1 MKLITIMVEQAS
13 VEGLS
18 AALPKSGVASVTVG
32 ELERF
37 ERDAVSVETYR
48 GAKIAKHTRRMF
60 RVELLVE
67 EHAVDYA
74 MAGLSFAVS
83 AGLMGSCK
91 SAWITPAQELV
102 VLPSAAE
109 RLVGA

>member
-1 MKLITIMVEQAS
+1 MKLITVMVEQAS

-18 AALPKSGVASVTVG
+18 AALPKAGVASVTVG
-32 ELERF
+32 EVERF

-48 GAKIAKHTRRMF
+48 GVKFAKRTRPLV

-67 EHAVDYA
+67 EHAVDYV

-83 AGLMGSCK
+83 AGLMGPCK

-102 VLPSAAE
+102 ELPSTDE

>member
-18 AALPKSGVASVTVG
+18 AALPKVGVSSVKIG
-32 ELERF
+32 EVARF
-37 ERDAVSVETYR
+37 ERDAVAVEAYR
-48 GAKIAKHTRRMF
+48 GAKVAKHTRQQF

-67 EHAVDYA
+67 DHAVDYV

-83 AGLMGSCK
+83 AGMIGQCK
-91 SAWITPAQELV
+91 GAWITPAQELV
-102 VLPSAAE
+102 ELSSAAE